1 MQLNDQISQE
11 LDKLKEEASQIHE
24 DWLKL
29 EEDKN
34 SLLAY
39 VEESIKEKEDLVS
52 EIQVEKDANFK
63 LKREVESK

>member
-1 MQLNDQISQE
+1 
-11 LDKLKEEASQIHE
+11 
-24 DWLKL
+24 LKL

-52 EIQVEKDANFK
+52 EIQAEKDASFK